1 LGLYVAFTVGH
12 INVKLDSNPTGYP
25 IPRKRVVAK
34 RPPEV
39 SPYYVARDKEWKY
52 LVHNLIDST
61 APGRKIL
68 AITGMGGCGKTQLVS
83 YFLKQKKGL

>member
-1 LGLYVAFTVGH
+1 MTTAVDVRY
-12 INVKLDSNPTGYP
+12 IREKMDSKPTP
-25 IPRKRVVAK
+25 PEVPRKRVVAK

-39 SPYYVARDKEWKY
+39 SPYYVARDKEWNY
-52 LVHNLIDST
+52 LVHNLVDSV